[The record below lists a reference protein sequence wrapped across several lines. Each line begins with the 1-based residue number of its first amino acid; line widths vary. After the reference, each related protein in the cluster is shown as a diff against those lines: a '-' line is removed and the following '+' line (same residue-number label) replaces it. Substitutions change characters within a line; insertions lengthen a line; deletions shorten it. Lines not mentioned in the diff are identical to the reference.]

1 MMKTKKKLCQC
12 PFRNRE
18 APKDFSLHIF
28 QEINFAN
35 HDKDIVYE
43 MIRTC
48 KQSKICSLDVLDVIE
63 QNDLSSGLYGVRL
76 EIQNDQLNERVYTDP
91 KEKIITQVYFL
102 SKKMIV
108 FNQEKHVVN
117 NYTV

>member
-1 MMKTKKKLCQC
+1 MFVGKKVFRKNNNDENKKKLCQC

-48 KQSKICSLDVLDVIE
+48 K
-63 QNDLSSGLYGVRL
+63 
-76 EIQNDQLNERVYTDP
+76 
-91 KEKIITQVYFL
+91 
-102 SKKMIV
+102 
-108 FNQEKHVVN
+108 
-117 NYTV
+117 